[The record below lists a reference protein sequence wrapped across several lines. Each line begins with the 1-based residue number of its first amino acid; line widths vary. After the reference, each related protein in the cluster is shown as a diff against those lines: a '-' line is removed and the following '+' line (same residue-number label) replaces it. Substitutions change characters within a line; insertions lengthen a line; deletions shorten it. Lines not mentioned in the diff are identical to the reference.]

1 MTKDNLIYIS
11 SSCIKNKTVFETV
24 KILAD
29 QGIKNIELS
38 GGHVYQENF
47 LNDLVQL
54 KKNYSLNYSIHN
66 YFPPPK
72 ENFVLNIASCNDI
85 IFQKT
90 INFYKNTI
98 NLCEKLN
105 VSKYGMH
112 GGFLIDPKPKELGS
126 TISNHDLYLKKNSL
140 QQMLSGYKTL
150 NKNKNIKLYFENN
163 VLSKKNLER
172 FKTNPFLLTD
182 TNSFRELKKSIDF
195 NLLLDLAHLKVS
207 CKSLNLNF
215 YDEANSLIKETDYL
229 HISGNDGNHDSNNSI
244 IEDKQLIKVLDK
256 NNLKS
261 KTITLEIY
269 DDLPTIKKKS

>member
-1 MTKDNLIYIS
+1 
-11 SSCIKNKTVFETV
+11 
-24 KILAD
+24 
-29 QGIKNIELS
+29 
-38 GGHVYQENF
+38 
-47 LNDLVQL
+47 
-54 KKNYSLNYSIHN
+54 
-66 YFPPPK
+66 
-72 ENFVLNIASCNDI
+72 
-85 IFQKT
+85 
-90 INFYKNTI
+90 
-98 NLCEKLN
+98 
-105 VSKYGMH
+105 
-112 GGFLIDPKPKELGS
+112 
-126 TISNHDLYLKKNSL
+126 
-140 QQMLSGYKTL
+140 MLSGYKTL